1 MALAFL
7 VSAGFGGMAAGPAG
21 AMNRPVNLVTMTER
35 AGTIV
40 SGRITALHAG
50 SHPRY
55 RNIGVL
61 YVTVQASEVLKGQP
75 AQTVTFMQ
83 FTGRLMDDNGG
94 KGLTEAH
101 PLPDMPSY
109 RVGEEVVSFP
119 RHGREGGEPAH
130 MIGRDALQVSVLTAA
145 LLPMVTK
152 GLVLI
157 RDGSRAETV
166 RGQQEHVVVAEQ
178 HLDSSPGPG
187 SLLLQS
193 HDQVDSANPVR
204 SVIDQIAHE
213 PEGTVRAAPGLGLVG
228 QLRAA
233 QHIAQLL

>member
-1 MALAFL
+1 MRRDLRRVGVALAFL
-7 VSAGFGGMAAGPAG
+7 VSAGFGGMAPGPAG

-61 YVTVQASEVLKGQP
+61 YVTVKASEVLKGQP
-75 AQTVTFMQ
+75 AETVTFMQ

-109 RVGEEVVSFP
+109 RVGEEVVLFLYPPSSAGFTSP
-119 RHGREGGEPAH
+119 VGGEQGKLRVQRRAGEP
-130 MIGRDALQVSVLTAA
+130 
-145 LLPMVTK
+145 VT
-152 GLVLI
+152 VI
-157 RDGSRAETV
+157 RDGGNR
-166 RGQQEHVVVAEQ
+166 
-178 HLDSSPGPG
+178 SPGVGGTLPSRLSPAQRDLIRSSDDTLDYQTFHSTVK
-187 SLLLQS
+187 SLLKGGK
-193 HDQVDSANPVR
+193 
-204 SVIDQIAHE
+204 SVKA
-213 PEGTVRAAPGLGLVG
+213 R
-228 QLRAA
+228 
-233 QHIAQLL
+233 